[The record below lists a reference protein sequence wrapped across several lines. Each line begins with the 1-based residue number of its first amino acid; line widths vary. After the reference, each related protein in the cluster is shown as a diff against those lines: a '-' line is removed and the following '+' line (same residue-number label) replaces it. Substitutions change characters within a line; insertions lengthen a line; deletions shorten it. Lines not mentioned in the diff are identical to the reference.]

1 MKVVFLTSF
10 PQNLSSPKGGV
21 EAVSVNLVKALVE
34 LNDMEI
40 HVVTLD
46 SRVSSAQEN
55 SFNGIKVHRLP
66 EPKGSVLLVALTS
79 GRRLVSDYLKKLK
92 PDLIHSHD
100 TYGLMVKGLEFPKV
114 FTVHGFIFKDTR
126 VSGIKMPRLRSALWK
141 WFETRGWAD
150 QPHIIAISP
159 YVRERL
165 SGRVKGTI
173 HDIENSIA
181 KSFFSIQRHERE
193 SIIFSAAVISP
204 RKNTLALVDA
214 IATLIREGVD
224 VQLRLAG
231 TVAERSY
238 GQAVNSRIDSY
249 GLQGKINMLGPIPIE
264 RVQAEL
270 AQASVFALV
279 SIEEN
284 APLCIEEAMAVGVPV
299 VASNRCGM
307 PYMVRH
313 GETGFLVNPFD
324 SNDIA
329 KRIRQLL
336 NDRNLRHEMGKKSRR
351 WALHTYHPELVA
363 KRTLAVYSEAIQNY
377 ATLR

>member
-1 MKVVFLTSF
+1 VKVAVVTSF
-10 PQNLSSPKGGV
+10 PKNPFSPEGGV
-21 EAVSVNLVKALVE
+21 EAVSANLTEALSRFE
-34 LNDMEI
+34 DLEI
-40 HVVTLD
+40 HVITIDRHIDCNKIIPWGNV
-46 SRVSSAQEN
+46 A
-55 SFNGIKVHRLP
+55 IHRLHCMT
-66 EPKGSVLLVALTS
+66 ENVLLRALTS
-79 GRRLVSDYLKKLK
+79 GRKLVHAYLAHLK
-92 PDLIHSHD
+92 PDVIHSHD
-100 TYGLMVKGLEFPKV
+100 TYGLMVKGFNAPRV
-114 FTVHGFIFKDTR
+114 FTVHGFICEDTR

-165 SGRVKGTI
+165 SGIVKGTI
-173 HDIENSIA
+173 HDIENSVA
-181 KSFFSIQRHERE
+181 ESFFSIQRQERE
-193 SIIFSAAVISP
+193 GIIFSAAVISP

-214 IATLIREGVD
+214 IATLIQKGVN
-224 VQLRLAG
+224 VRLRLAG

-238 GQAVNSRIDSY
+238 GQAVHSRIDSY
-249 GLQGKINMLGPIPIE
+249 GLQRKINMLGPITIE

-284 APLCIEEAMAVGVPV
+284 APLCIEEAMAAGVPV

-351 WALHTYHPELVA
+351 WALHSYHPKLVA
-363 KRTLAVYSEAIQNY
+363 NRTLAVYSEAIQNY
-377 ATLR
+377 ATRR